1 LQITN
6 EALRRTIEYTN
17 KMLTVLVQIQEN
29 NGQARVLKNI
39 VLNPGWFDED
49 RTKFKN
55 WWKEMRLFL
64 KSNRIIAILACLRGD
79 IAGIYAQKKL
89 DELDK
94 ETEIQDWD
102 DFVQE
107 IKRTFSN
114 KTKAADV
121 EWKIKIFKQE
131 KKTWQTL

>member
-1 LQITN
+1 MQITN

-17 KMLTVLVQIQEN
+17 KILTVLVPIQEN

-94 ETEIQDWD
+94 ETETQDWD

>member
-17 KMLTVLVQIQEN
+17 KILTVLVPIQEN

-94 ETEIQDWD
+94 ETETQDWD

>member
-1 LQITN
+1 
-6 EALRRTIEYTN
+6 
-17 KMLTVLVQIQEN
+17 MLTVLVPIQEN

-94 ETEIQDWD
+94 ETETQDWD